1 MGRWLA
7 AVGAVLVAVV
17 AVLLLAGGGDPA
29 RHAASEREAQATP
42 TPTAAPQASIEPAGI
57 SEHLRALRAAA
68 QRGGGT
74 RAAGSPGDAATARY
88 IAGRLRAAGYRV
100 SEQVFRVPLFLERR
114 PPRVSGLRR
123 AQLLTLTFSGSGTAA
138 GPLRKVGLGC
148 TRADFAGVGRG
159 DVALARRG
167 VCTFS
172 SRARLAQRA
181 GARALLV
188 ISDRGAPFSGSLG
201 GPGVRIPV
209 LAVSTAAGR
218 ELAGRSRVRVRV
230 DAISEMRRTRNVI
243 GEIGP
248 ADAARVYMAG
258 GHLDSVV
265 AGPGLNDNG
274 SGVAAVLEVAEQLA
288 SRPLAGGAALRVGFW
303 AAEEIG
309 LVGSRRYV
317 DRLSRAERRRIKAYV
332 NLDMVGS
339 PGDAKAAVYAGDGAD
354 GRAIEAA
361 LRKGLPPG
369 APEERLGGAS
379 DHASFDAAGVPV
391 GGIFTGLDRCYHRSC
406 DRIGNVDAAL
416 AASAARATA
425 GALEALA
432 AG

>member
-7 AVGAVLVAVV
+7 AIGAVLAVAGLVL
-17 AVLLLAGGGDPA
+17 VLLGGGGGA
-29 RHAASEREAQATP
+29 GRHAASEREAQATP
-42 TPTAAPQASIEPAGI
+42 TPTATPQASIEPAGI
-57 SEHLRALRAAA
+57 SEHLRALREAA
-68 QRGGGT
+68 RGNGT

-100 SEQVFRVPLFLERR
+100 SEQAFRVPLFLERR

-123 AQLLTLTFSGSGTAA
+123 SALLTLTFSGSGDVS
-138 GPLRKVGLGC
+138 GPVRAVGLGC
-148 TRADFAGVGRG
+148 SRADYARVRRG

-172 SRARLAQRA
+172 SRARLARRA
-181 GARALLV
+181 GVRALLV

-201 GPGVRIPV
+201 GPGTRIPV
-209 LAVSTAAGR
+209 VAVGEAAGR
-218 ELAGRSRVRVRV
+218 ELARRARVRVRV
-230 DAISEMRRTRNVI
+230 DAISELRRTHNVI

-248 ADAARVYMAG
+248 ADAPRVYMAG

-288 SRPLAGGAALRVGFW
+288 TRPLANGAALRVGFW

-317 DRLSRAERRRIKAYV
+317 SRLSRAERRRIKAYV

-339 PGDAKAAVYAGDGAD
+339 PGDAKAAVYAGSGES
-354 GRAIEAA
+354 GKAIEAA
-361 LRKGLPPG
+361 LREGLPEG

-379 DHASFDAAGVPV
+379 DHASFAAFGVPV
-391 GGIFTGLDRCYHRSC
+391 GGIFTGLDRCYHRAC
-406 DRIGNVDAAL
+406 DRIGNVDATL
-416 AASAARATA
+416 AATAARATA

>member
-7 AVGAVLVAVV
+7 AVGAVVLAGL
-17 AVLLLAGGGDPA
+17 AMLLLAGGGDPA
-29 RHAASEREAQATP
+29 RHAAAEREAQPTP
-42 TPTAAPQASIEPAGI
+42 TPTATPQASIEPAGI
-57 SEHLRALRAAA
+57 SEHLRALREAAGDE
-68 QRGGGT
+68 RT

-88 IAGRLRAAGYRV
+88 ITGRLRAAGYRV
-100 SEQVFRVPLFLERR
+100 SEQAFRVPLFLERR

-123 AQLLTLTFSGSGTAA
+123 SQILTLTFSGSGRAA
-138 GPLRKVGLGC
+138 GRVRRVGLGC
-148 TRADFAGVGRG
+148 TRSDFAELRRG
-159 DVALARRG
+159 EIALARRG

-172 SRARLAQRA
+172 SRARRAQRA
-181 GARALLV
+181 GARAVLV

-201 GPGVRIPV
+201 APGVRIPV
-209 LAVSTAAGR
+209 LAVSTRAGG
-218 ELAGRSRVRVRV
+218 ELEGRVRVRV
-230 DAISEMRRTRNVI
+230 DAISARRTTRNVI

-248 ADAARVYMAG
+248 EGAERVYMAG

-288 SRPLAGGAALRVGFW
+288 TGPLPNGAALRVGFW

-309 LVGSRRYV
+309 LVGSHRYV
-317 DRLSRAERRRIKAYV
+317 RRLDRAERRRIRAYV

-339 PGDAKAAVYAGDGAD
+339 PGEKAAVYAGEGEA
-354 GRAIEAA
+354 GRKIEAA
-361 LRKGLPPG
+361 LREGLPPN
-369 APEERLGGAS
+369 APQERLGGSS
-379 DHASFDAAGVPV
+379 DHASFDLFDIPV
-391 GGIFTGLDRCYHRSC
+391 GGIFTGLDRCYHRAC

-425 GALEALA
+425 GALVALA
-432 AG
+432 EG